1 MEERKINEAKQ
12 KNIKLYPI
20 YKMFAWDLLF
30 YYSIIFLFLNQAK
43 GLSSSDIIFGNAF
56 YPVFKMVF
64 QALVTSMIHTIGKRK
79 GMILGNIFVS
89 LSILYIILSSA
100 SVLNLIISNLIM
112 AIGYITKGICEPGI
126 LDECLLNV
134 EKKNSKFAKID
145 GRGSAYWYIFEA
157 ISSVTT
163 GFLFV
168 INAYI
173 PMYICFIFCI
183 IGTIISFYFEP
194 YKDKEK
200 MVKEKSSIKSLKDKV
215 SLSIQEYK
223 FIVKSKRLRALL
235 LFSGLFYGMLY
246 IRSNLASSLLVDME
260 IPDKY
265 FGVISGIFTIF
276 AAITTW
282 KQNFFHKIL
291 RNKVL
296 TVFSLTCSV
305 AFIIAGLTVILNIN
319 YTATVVIVFI
329 MMIIQNMIKG
339 PYYTLIKRYL
349 NSFSNPHLLVKI
361 YSVNGIVED
370 IGGII
375 ISFVVSGLLKHMST
389 AYVALFIG
397 IGSFI
402 LFIFILDYM
411 KTRIGLKED
420 EYEEKDICFKP
431 KKSKNEIQEETKPIE
446 ISIGLDEQG
455 QTKME
460 IS

>member
-223 FIVKSKRLRALL
+223 FILKSKRLRALL

-282 KQNFFHKIL
+282 KQNFFHKTL

-319 YTATVVIVFI
+319 YTATVIIVFI

-375 ISFVVSGLLKHMST
+375 ISFIVSSLLNHMST

-397 IGSFI
+397 IGSLI